1 MKITGQT
8 TLDASAK
15 DIWPLIFDPTT
26 LLQLLPGCEQVEQVA
41 PDEYRGRMN
50 LRIPAIAGTY
60 DTWVKVLQYEAPKTC
75 LMKGEARGPAG
86 SVNGQA
92 SFSLEPEGDQTRI
105 AYQGDAQIA
114 GPLAGMNPRFAEGVA
129 QTLIK
134 QGLAKLPELARERAA
149 AAEPVK
155 AAGFPEVPTPFLR
168 GFSAWVA
175 ALLASIRRFF
185 GRISHRP
192 SGGQA

>member
-15 DIWPLIFDPTT
+15 DIWPLIFDPST

-60 DTWVKVLQYEAPKTC
+60 ETWVKVLQYEAPKSC
-75 LMKGEARGPAG
+75 QMKGEARGPAG

-92 SFSLEPEGDQTRI
+92 SFFLEPDGDQTRI

-134 QGLAKLPELARERAA
+134 QGLSRLPELARERAA
-149 AAEPVK
+149 EQAAARAEGVSEVSAPSHQGF
-155 AAGFPEVPTPFLR
+155 AAWF
-168 GFSAWVA
+168 A
-175 ALLASIRRFF
+175 ALRASLARFF
-185 GRISHRP
+185 GRISRRP